1 MVQPPE
7 PAPPGAADPDAA
19 GPDAGESDAADPDA
33 GGPAVLG
40 GGAWTYDWHDRP
52 RPFVHPVRT
61 PAGHVLTVDAPADH
75 PWHHA
80 LWFTIKLVD
89 GDNFWEEFGDF
100 GLLRQAAPP
109 AVAHLGHGA
118 ERATSDLVWVRPDG
132 RDAVRQHLVLSHHPI
147 AGDAHA
153 LDWDVTLVADDEV
166 VYDRTPFTT
175 WGGYGGL
182 TLRGRPDWHDTELRL
197 PDGEPRERVLGER
210 APWCALAGPIGP
222 GEPVGRAG
230 ATAETSGAGETA
242 ERSGTEDD
250 PIVGVALFDHPANPR
265 FPTPWY
271 ASTRADT
278 YGQEGW
284 SNFANAAFLWDEPLT
299 VAAGEPLHLRH
310 RVVVH
315 DGRWAPDRI
324 QAEWDRWVAIGG
336 GPGAAAG
343 GTAP

>member
-1 MVQPPE
+1 MVEPRE
-7 PAPPGAADPDAA
+7 PAHPDAV
-19 GPDAGESDAADPDA
+19 DP

-80 LWFTIKLVD
+80 LWFTIKFVD

-100 GLLRQAAPP
+100 GLLRQAATP

-132 RDAVRQHLVLSHHPI
+132 REAVRQHLVLTHHPI
-147 AGDAHA
+147 TGDAHA

-197 PDGEPRERVLGER
+197 PDGAPRERVLGER
-210 APWCALAGPIGP
+210 APWCALAGPIAP
-222 GEPVGRAG
+222 GELVEPVEPVERDG
-230 ATAETSGAGETA
+230 TA
-242 ERSGTEDD
+242 DD

-315 DGRWAPDRI
+315 DGSWAPDRI

>member
-1 MVQPPE
+1 MADGDQLDQPTPE
-7 PAPPGAADPDAA
+7 GGDDRPGEPTPTATT
-19 GPDAGESDAADPDA
+19 
-33 GGPAVLG
+33 VLG
-40 GGAWTYDWHDRP
+40 EGAWTYDWQDRP

-89 GDNFWEEFGDF
+89 GDNFWEEFGEF
-100 GLLRQAAPP
+100 GLLRQEAPP
-109 AVAHLGHGA
+109 SVAHVGHGA
-118 ERATSDLVWVRPDG
+118 ERAASDLVWVRPDG
-132 RDAVRQHLVLSHHPI
+132 RVAVRQHLVLTHHPI
-147 AGDAHA
+147 AADGHA
-153 LDWDVTLVADDEV
+153 LDWEVTLVADDEV
-166 VYDRTPFTT
+166 TYDRTPFTT

-182 TLRGRPDWHDTELRL
+182 TLRGRPDWHDTVLRL
-197 PDGEPRERVLGER
+197 PDGTPHERVLGDR
-210 APWCALAGPIGP
+210 APWCALAGPIAAPAAGDQTA
-222 GEPVGRAG
+222 EPSAAEGSDAG
-230 ATAETSGAGETA
+230 AGHDE
-242 ERSGTEDD
+242 D
-250 PIVGVALFDHPANPR
+250 PIVGMAIFDHPANPR

-278 YGQEGW
+278 YGQDGW
-284 SNFANAAFLWDEPLT
+284 SNFANAAFLWDEALT
-299 VAAGEPLHLRH
+299 VPAGEVLHLRH

-315 DGRWAPDRI
+315 DGPWEADRM